1 MKYTSAVFSTA
12 FANLVPV
19 TTFLLA
25 LLLRQES
32 VNLRSRGGM
41 VEVLGS
47 LICIGG
53 VVLLILYR
61 GIPLNKATHSG
72 KSSYNAKDQG
82 VEVVD
87 NSPQRWI
94 LGSTFL
100 LISIVCWS
108 GWFLIQ
114 ARIGKRYP
122 CKYSSTAFMSFF
134 GAIQSAILCFAV
146 KRDITIWIVRGKL
159 EILTVLFACYRIH
172 AGHMRS
178 LCSSVG

>member
-1 MKYTSAVFSTA
+1 
-12 FANLVPV
+12 
-19 TTFLLA
+19 
-25 LLLRQES
+25 
-32 VNLRSRGGM
+32 M

-159 EILTVLFACYRIH
+159 EILTVLFAVS
-172 AGHMRS
+172 MV
-178 LCSSVG
+178 LSSFPILYEKSSDFKVGSTFV